1 MTPEPKHE
9 EPGEHEPVE
18 EPGAGEPSEH
28 EPEPEAAAMT
38 LGGVKTFR

>member
-1 MTPEPKHE
+1 MTPEPKPD

-18 EPGAGEPSEH
+18 EPGTDEPEH

-38 LGGVKTFR
+38 LGGVKTF